1 MSIGRLIRPICQISL
16 IVLIAAA
23 TSSRVSAGDY
33 QQCTTSSTCTI
44 GEYLYDDSY
53 APLTGASCTLTSKYP
68 DGTTYLSSV
77 AMTGAADGWYKY
89 DASIGTTEGL
99 YHSNICCTP
108 ASGTLCIDKTFEVK
122 APSGSSLTPAAIWGY
137 SDRTLTGYG
146 TLISD
151 IWSYSTRSL
160 TTFGSLVSDV
170 WGYSG
175 RTLTSFGSLV
185 ENIWGATPTT
195 LTASA
200 SPTSLTGII
209 AEQKTQRELL
219 EKLVNAP
226 VVTLELEDN
235 NERDLSFKLGE
246 SKKHASALYDLV
258 QSSKSRLLTLDEKWS
273 RLSSSTLTT
282 ELTGLAQ
289 TWTSPAPLS
298 ELTVAWNS
306 PIVGQ
311 LADQSELTKT
321 NLASL
326 LTSAS
331 VHDTSTPPDS
341 LWSAIDSLTK
351 IETLLG
357 DVTSDSSDATLFGYL
372 SSVEEKNTLLEG
384 ESKKLASILEDWDS
398 AGETVLSKR
407 VKDTEA
413 RLLAINEFPGGES
426 IVEPSNAKAR
436 GKDALKN
443 LVFSLQGLIG
453 LNQNL
458 LASSANT
465 PVRGLWLEEGSIIFR
480 AVITN
485 PSKII
490 SQSAPLK
497 FFLPKELKND
507 DIITIDPDLTATY
520 DTVAETLAVTGTFE
534 LKPGA
539 TKIVAVEVEDVW
551 QLSDDELIALKTKAE
566 ELTSSLKKSNLEGQ
580 GIALKSSIVSD
591 IDVLLKIQNDGLKPE
606 NRIRAYRE
614 ARLSLA
620 STQANLTQLEN
631 LVAQAGSNSSLL
643 GFVGGV
649 STTAVFGIVLVIVAG
664 FVFLSIYF
672 KKLGLSPS
680 PSSDL
685 PALSSETEERSELL
699 QPAPMPHLSPLSSL
713 LESKPSPKWQMPAI
727 IAVVVVVTAGSTIL
741 LTQAAKPK
749 PTPVINQVIVTS
761 PTPSPSAT
769 PTPSSSPQLESSISL
784 LSPQFTLVVPSDST
798 VNVRNKPSST
808 ADIIMAIGEPQD
820 IYVFKTDGDWRQI
833 GFTPT
838 DSTKGYW
845 VHSKFIEEK

>member
-1 MSIGRLIRPICQISL
+1 M
-16 IVLIAAA
+16 ANEA
-23 TSSRVSAGDY
+23 
-33 QQCTTSSTCTI
+33 CTI
-44 GEYLYDDSY
+44 GEYLYDDTY

-68 DGTTYLSSV
+68 DGTTYLNSV

-99 YHSNICCTP
+99 YHSTICCAP
-108 ASGTLCIDKTFEVK
+108 ASGTLCIDKTFEVSS
-122 APSGSSLTPAAIWGY
+122 PSGSSLTPAAIWGY

-146 TLISD
+146 TLVND
-151 IWSYSTRSL
+151 IWNASTRSL
-160 TTFGSLVSDV
+160 TTFGSLVGDV

-185 ENIWGATPTT
+185 ESIWGATPST
-195 LTASA
+195 LTTSA
-200 SPTSLTGII
+200 SPTSLSGII

-226 VVTLELEDN
+226 VVTLELADN
-235 NERDLSFKLGE
+235 STRDLSSKIDE
-246 SKKHASALYDLV
+246 SKKQASLLYDMV
-258 QSSKSRLLTLDEKWS
+258 QSSKSRLLTLDEKWG
-273 RLSSSTLTT
+273 RLSSSALSS
-282 ELTGLAQ
+282 ELTSLAQ
-289 TWTSPAPLS
+289 TWTAPAPLS

-306 PIVGQ
+306 PVISEIS
-311 LADQSELTKT
+311 DQAELTKT
-321 NLASL
+321 SLASL

-331 VHDTSTPPDS
+331 VTNSPVPPSS
-341 LWSAIDSLTK
+341 LLSAMESLSAI
-351 IETLLG
+351 ETTLG
-357 DVTSDSSDATLFGYL
+357 DVTSNGNDSTFFGYL
-372 SSVEEKNTLLEG
+372 SSVEEKNTLLEN
-384 ESKKLASILEDWDS
+384 EDKKLSAVLEDWDT
-398 AGETVLSKR
+398 AGETSLNKR
-407 VKDTEA
+407 VKDTQA
-413 RLLAINEFPGGES
+413 RLLAINEFPGGAS
-426 IVEPSNAKAR
+426 VIEPSNAKAR

-497 FFLPKELKND
+497 FFLPKELKNE
-507 DIITIDPDLTATY
+507 DIMTIDPDLTATY

-551 QLSDDELIALKTKAE
+551 LLSDDELIALKTKASD
-566 ELTSSLKKSNLEGQ
+566 LLKPLAKSNLLGQ
-580 GIALKSSIVSD
+580 GTALKGSIDAD
-591 IDVLLKIQNDGLKPE
+591 IDSLLRSQNDGVKPE
-606 NRIRAYRE
+606 NRIRTYRE
-614 ARLSLA
+614 AQLSLA
-620 STQANLTQLEN
+620 TTEANLTQLEN

-649 STTAVFGIVLVIVAG
+649 STTAVFGIILVIVAG
-664 FVFLSIYF
+664 FVFMSVYF
-672 KKLGLSPS
+672 KKL
-680 PSSDL
+680 
-685 PALSSETEERSELL
+685 ALAPTSFAENVASTTPEISESELL
-699 QPAPMPHLSPLSSL
+699 SMAKDESPAQSLQRLSPLSYN
-713 LESKPSPKWQMPAI
+713 LESKPAPSWQMPAI
-727 IAVVVVVTAGSTIL
+727 IATVVVVTAGGTLL

-749 PTPVINQVIVTS
+749 PTPVINQVIVASPSPVPS
-761 PTPSPSAT
+761 PTPSPST
-769 PTPSSSPQLESSISL
+769 IYDLPSTTHRL
-784 LSPQFTLVVPSDST
+784 TVPSDST
-798 VNVRNKPSST
+798 VNVRNKPDSS
-808 ADIIMAIGEPQD
+808 ADIIMAIGDTQD